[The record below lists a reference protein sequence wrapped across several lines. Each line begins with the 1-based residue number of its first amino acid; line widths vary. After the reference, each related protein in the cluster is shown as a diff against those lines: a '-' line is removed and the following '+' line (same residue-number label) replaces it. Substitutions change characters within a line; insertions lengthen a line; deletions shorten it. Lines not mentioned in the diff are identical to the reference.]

1 VLGGSSTSI
10 RQERRHLQ
18 EKLAV
23 LTARHREGTL
33 FTWHREVQTKALA
46 TLLQMAARETGFG
59 AVEQYL
65 HAGKL
70 LALELLVRILENP
83 HHHWSALRPEV

>member
-1 VLGGSSTSI
+1 MTAIDGGGPLTL
-10 RQERRHLQ
+10 RREL
-18 EKLAV
+18 
-23 LTARHREGTL
+23 
-33 FTWHREVQTKALA
+33 QTKAPA
-46 TLLQMAARETGFG
+46 VLLQMAARETGFG

-70 LALELLVRILENP
+70 LALELLVKILQNP

>member
-1 VLGGSSTSI
+1 MKALST
-10 RQERRHLQ
+10 L
-18 EKLAV
+18 
-23 LTARHREGTL
+23 HRK
-33 FTWHREVQTKALA
+33 VQTKTLA